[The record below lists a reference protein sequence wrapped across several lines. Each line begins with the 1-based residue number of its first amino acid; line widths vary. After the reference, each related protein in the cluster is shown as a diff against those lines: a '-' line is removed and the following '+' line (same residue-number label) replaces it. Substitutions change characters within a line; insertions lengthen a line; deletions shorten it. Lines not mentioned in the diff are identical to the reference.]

1 MLETQEIVE
10 NENDFWTRLE
20 FEDAKRKG
28 KKVKTTDPEIL
39 RLEKIY
45 DGFIYL
51 IPVKNSIVN
60 AKYEGIISNQHCFSV
75 PGFKDYIRV
84 DYRPSES
91 KYLKNTN
98 EGDMI
103 DVLITKVNN
112 DIFMI
117 EGSIASIYENAAH
130 QSLKSLDEDVVI
142 MANVKSINPAGYDM
156 EIIHEGITLAGFMPN
171 TLAGINKLYDPDSIV
186 GKSFEVMVESFSKEE
201 GTYIVSRRKYLRT
214 LIPDAIDSLNRDEV
228 YTGHVT
234 GTTPFGIF
242 VEFNDCLTGMIH
254 KANVLEE
261 WQERLS
267 EIKPGTQI
275 QFYVKEIV
283 KEKIILTQI
292 LRETLW
298 DTIKNGQVLDG
309 VVRDIKQFGVLVS
322 LDQETMGLIHTS
334 ELEKLGKKFQD
345 RQELKVKVLAVDRQN
360 RKIFLTV
367 G

>member
-1 MLETQEIVE
+1 
-10 NENDFWTRLE
+10 
-20 FEDAKRKG
+20 
-28 KKVKTTDPEIL
+28 
-39 RLEKIY
+39 
-45 DGFIYL
+45 
-51 IPVKNSIVN
+51 
-60 AKYEGIISNQHCFSV
+60 
-75 PGFKDYIRV
+75 
-84 DYRPSES
+84 
-91 KYLKNTN
+91 
-98 EGDMI
+98 MI

>member
-1 MLETQEIVE
+1 
-10 NENDFWTRLE
+10 
-20 FEDAKRKG
+20 
-28 KKVKTTDPEIL
+28 
-39 RLEKIY
+39 
-45 DGFIYL
+45 
-51 IPVKNSIVN
+51 
-60 AKYEGIISNQHCFSV
+60 
-75 PGFKDYIRV
+75 
-84 DYRPSES
+84 
-91 KYLKNTN
+91 
-98 EGDMI
+98 
-103 DVLITKVNN
+103 
-112 DIFMI
+112 MI

-142 MANVKSINPAGYDM
+142 MANVKSINPAGYEM
-156 EIIHEGITLAGFMPN
+156 EIVHEGITLAGFMPN

-242 VEFNDCLTGMIH
+242 VEFSDCLTGMIH

-309 VVRDIKQFGVLVS
+309 IVRDIKQFGVLVS

-334 ELEKLGKKFQD
+334 ELERIGKKFQD